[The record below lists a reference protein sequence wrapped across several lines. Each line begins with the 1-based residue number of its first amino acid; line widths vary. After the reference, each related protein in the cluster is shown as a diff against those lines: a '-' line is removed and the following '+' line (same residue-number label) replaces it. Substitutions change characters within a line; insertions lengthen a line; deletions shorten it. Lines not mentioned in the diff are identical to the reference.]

1 MSWLPIKSEKVITLK
16 IQEQTNDIRIFD
28 KESMLQRLGGDRRL
42 ALSIIQSTMNE
53 MPKFID
59 QLYTLQQEGDWVGIK
74 SITHTLKG
82 LIKQVGG
89 DYLAD
94 RITQL
99 DYQLKMGEYFDEE
112 VIRTIERDYHHLL
125 QEMMKEDI
133 IRTTDFNQEN

>member
-1 MSWLPIKSEKVITLK
+1 
-16 IQEQTNDIRIFD
+16 
-28 KESMLQRLGGDRRL
+28 
-42 ALSIIQSTMNE
+42 
-53 MPKFID
+53 
-59 QLYTLQQEGDWVGIK
+59 
-74 SITHTLKG
+74 

-94 RITQL
+94 QITQL